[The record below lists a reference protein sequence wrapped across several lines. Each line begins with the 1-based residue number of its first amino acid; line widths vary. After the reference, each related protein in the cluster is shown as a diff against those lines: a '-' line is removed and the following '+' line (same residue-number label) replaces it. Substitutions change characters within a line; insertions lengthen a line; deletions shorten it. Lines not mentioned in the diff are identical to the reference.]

1 MLLHSPHVKIIILKR
16 QIIQGNPVSNTLN
29 LSKMSWHST
38 ALFFFSLN
46 TSTFNI
52 TAYTKKDSIK
62 AVKQSL
68 CMEQRKVEIR
78 FKTAVLLFSATTL
91 WLLKLISESL
101 YNMSFPL
108 SIPVQVPKLSRI
120 SSLP

>member
-38 ALFFFSLN
+38 ALFFFFLN
-46 TSTFNI
+46 TFNI

-68 CMEQRKVEIR
+68 CIEQRKVEIR

>member
-1 MLLHSPHVKIIILKR
+1 MAFYC
-16 QIIQGNPVSNTLN
+16 T
-29 LSKMSWHST
+29 
-38 ALFFFSLN
+38 FFFSLN